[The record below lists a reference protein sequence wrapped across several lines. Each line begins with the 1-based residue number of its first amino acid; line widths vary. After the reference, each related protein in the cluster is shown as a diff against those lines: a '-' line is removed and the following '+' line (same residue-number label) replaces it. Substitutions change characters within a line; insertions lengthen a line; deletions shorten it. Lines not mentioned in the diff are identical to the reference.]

1 MEVEGGVVPN
11 MSVRRRVAWM
21 AACVVAVTAC
31 TSDESGSSGDPA
43 VRGYGVGAAV
53 EAGPGALS
61 NVSIDAGGP
70 DSTVAVGWYAYSD
83 AAATDQVYVSVS
95 DDAGTSF
102 AAPVLVAEGVVQP
115 DVEVVDDGSILVS
128 AVVYDIDDVIDPA
141 DGSIASWPVLY
152 RSADGGASFVQIA
165 DLRSV
170 VGQRVLTGAMPTG
183 LAASADGQTLV
194 IAFQD
199 STPLSALPPD
209 APTWDP
215 ATYGRPAWALISRD
229 GGTTWGDP
237 QVIAPS
243 TCLCCELGP
252 FVDGDRVGIA
262 LRLVTPVEEGFEE
275 RDTAVVLQDETGEFG
290 APKEI
295 HDDRYVLDLGG
306 CPASGPEVVSAG
318 GRLHAAWW
326 SGAEGRA
333 PGWWYASGSSD
344 GEFGDPCR
352 SRANWTSPTAS
363 N

>member
-1 MEVEGGVVPN
+1 
-11 MSVRRRVAWM
+11 M

-31 TSDESGSSGDPA
+31 TSDESVSSGDPA

-70 DSTVAVGWYAYSD
+70 DATVAVGWYAYSD

-102 AAPVLVAEGVVQP
+102 GEPVLVAEGVVQP

-128 AVVYDIDDVIDPA
+128 AVVYDVDDVIDPA

-194 IAFQD
+194 VAF
-199 STPLSALPPD
+199 
-209 APTWDP
+209 
-215 ATYGRPAWALISRD
+215 
-229 GGTTWGDP
+229 
-237 QVIAPS
+237 
-243 TCLCCELGP
+243 
-252 FVDGDRVGIA
+252 
-262 LRLVTPVEEGFEE
+262 
-275 RDTAVVLQDETGEFG
+275 
-290 APKEI
+290 
-295 HDDRYVLDLGG
+295 
-306 CPASGPEVVSAG
+306 
-318 GRLHAAWW
+318 
-326 SGAEGRA
+326 
-333 PGWWYASGSSD
+333 
-344 GEFGDPCR
+344 
-352 SRANWTSPTAS
+352 
-363 N
+363 